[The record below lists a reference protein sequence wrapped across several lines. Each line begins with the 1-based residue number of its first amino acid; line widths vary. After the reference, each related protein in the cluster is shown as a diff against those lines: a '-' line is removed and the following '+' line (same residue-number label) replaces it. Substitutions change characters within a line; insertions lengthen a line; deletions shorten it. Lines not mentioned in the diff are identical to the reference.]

1 MKIDEIIANPNLCPP
16 KERKSTTPNSKEQIN
31 KLDQLLKGN
40 LIENKVNAIESK
52 KEISQYKQI
61 DKKMPFKDN
70 YSLLYNLSIGN
81 KKIDQYTNQ
90 KQVQEIKEI
99 PYVLENIGK
108 QERQQ
113 FQIQSQFDQTEML
126 KAFEKKIHTLELF
139 KEVKVSNK
147 QEEFYEKNKGLLI
160 TSITCF
166 ENMVAFG
173 TNRAVIYIQFNN
185 QINQL
190 EQNKKINHSPI
201 ICLRFLDKGTKLI
214 GISEKQVLLYVKNE
228 FVKAFQLKIESI
240 PISMTVCQKSKNFK
254 IQLLMA
260 DSLGNVYG
268 IRIKQTL
275 LKYGMQMKLELKEN
289 ILCHQIESIN
299 FQDQEYILLTFKDQ
313 IQLVNLKPEYQL
325 LMKLNY
331 KVQEN
336 RIIQVK
342 WQIEKKTLLIAVGND
357 NTLEVLSIQFEKQND
372 RLKSNLNLLC
382 QYSFNNQYIQYFTWL
397 SNDIIFVKHERK
409 LYSLIGISEILKQ
422 KVDIIQKSLSQDIM
436 SQKIGELLVFENSI
450 CNFQNQLFFIS
461 NEEKIYKSRIVQ
473 YKLNTWEDQM
483 QQFQLN
489 NELKE
494 QFGMGLYLYS
504 GKLIKLG
511 NLPRIGRQEYLKPH
525 LHTLVSRF
533 VESSVKSQS
542 FNSIYIA
549 MDFLIMIE
557 SYEFLFNQI
566 YLIYK
571 SNRYERQF
579 YESLESFINKG
590 VIKQIP
596 IDTSLKD
603 ILDYFSKGDKLK
615 LLKFLI
621 FNLDK
626 SFINY
631 SLIKEFCIQSNLQS
645 ILIYIPPKDIEDYKT
660 PILTIF
666 EIYQSCLNN
675 NSQVLQHYFKSTK
688 LDITSLSQKQI
699 DEQIQC
705 LGYKCI
711 WFMSL
716 IFKGESL
723 SQEKIPEKYWPQ
735 IVIEI
740 LQWLLESEVLER
752 FLQIDAGIFLNELL
766 LILKDNKTYNK
777 LQGFKDALDKQ
788 QGELSEII
796 IRNIYTKIKK
806 LNIVSQFN
814 CFILE
819 IMKLGYQISYEDFL
833 QVMIY
838 NLRCPYEN
846 LKVFV
851 DKSNFKFQKMEYKL
865 QEDMTDQDKIKRD
878 NLLIQYI
885 TFFTTQLLGDDQQ
898 LQSILSEAS
907 CSILSCSRIQSEIY
921 CLKGDWIKCI
931 GTMLASSSLIDKEY
945 IFNYIDRI
953 LNSNQF
959 YNQKEEIIKFCVTIV
974 QQLADVSVE
983 KLKILLQYFPNYLYK
998 QAIVKL
1004 DNHPNF
1010 KLYLL
1015 NQIIQDSRNKNEIID
1030 KQIMISYIRLLCKHH
1045 PQDVYDELQFGD
1057 FPQEDCMII
1066 CKEYKIMKGVAFLK
1080 ERSGCLQEALDIY
1093 FDVIR
1098 TDFIALESGHSQLE
1112 LQQQLLILI
1121 LPCLKI
1127 CRENCSNEDDNFQ
1140 YWLTCVNR
1148 MLILRLEFRL
1158 QTNKFNSINK
1168 LFQEILM
1175 EMFESVHPKLII
1187 SNLSQL
1193 LKPFT
1198 HIEELRR
1205 TTVTLQKLC
1214 FFQLITHEQFIG
1226 NQTYQNFKRLEILYG
1241 QEQKGTLL
1249 MDRCLV
1255 CSQENEK
1262 YMYAFMSCCHI
1273 FHKQCLRLIKNVKV
1287 CKICLDKGI
1296 HSDQLNVQLEIL
1308 VDNDYV
1314 QPGDQLIKQPTI
1326 EEQLQLSKQE
1336 QRQLRINK
1344 LKMLD
1349 MENEIKEI
1357 LY

>member
-1 MKIDEIIANPNLCPP
+1 MKLDEIIANPNLCLP
-16 KERKSTTPNSKEQIN
+16 KERKSATPNSKEQMN

-40 LIENKVNAIESK
+40 FIENKVNAIEPK
-52 KEISQYKQI
+52 KEIQQQNLI
-61 DKKMPFKDN
+61 DKNMPFKDN
-70 YSLLYNLSIGN
+70 YSLLYNLSIGD
-81 KKIDQYTNQ
+81 KKIDKYTSQ
-90 KQVQEIKEI
+90 KQLYEIKEI

-113 FQIQSQFDQTEML
+113 FLIQSQFDQTEML

-139 KEVKVSNK
+139 KEVQISNK
-147 QEEFYEKNKGLLI
+147 QVEFYEKNKGLLI
-160 TSITCF
+160 TSVTCF

-173 TNRAVIYIQFNN
+173 TTKAAIYIQFNH
-185 QINQL
+185 QINKL
-190 EQNKKINHSPI
+190 EQNKKIINSPI

-214 GISEKQVLLYVKNE
+214 GLSEKQVLLYVKNE
-228 FVKAFQLKIESI
+228 FVKAFELKIESI
-240 PISMTVCQKSKNFK
+240 PVAMTVCQKSKNFK
-254 IQLLMA
+254 IQFLMT

-275 LKYGMQMKLELKEN
+275 LKYGMQMKLEFKEN
-289 ILCHQIESIN
+289 NICHQIESIS

-336 RIIQVK
+336 KFIQVK
-342 WQIEKKTLLIAVGND
+342 CQIEKKTLIIAVSNE
-357 NTLEVLSIQFEKQND
+357 NTLEVLSVQFEKQND

-382 QYSFNNQYIQYFTWL
+382 QYSFNNEDIRYFTWL

-409 LYSLIGISEILKQ
+409 LYSLIGISEILEQ
-422 KVDIIQKSLSQDIM
+422 KVDIIQKSLSQDIL
-436 SQKIGELLVFENSI
+436 SQKMGELLFFENSI

-461 NEEKIYKSRIVQ
+461 NEEQISKQRIVQ
-473 YKLNTWEDQM
+473 YKLHAWEDQM
-483 QQFQLN
+483 QKFQLN

-557 SYEFLFNQI
+557 SFEFLFNQI

-571 SNRYERQF
+571 NNRFERQF

-596 IDTSLKD
+596 IDTTLRD
-603 ILDYFSKGDKLK
+603 ILDYLSQDDKLK

-621 FNLDK
+621 FNLDQR
-626 SFINY
+626 FINY
-631 SLIKEFCIQSNLQS
+631 TLIKEFCIRSNLQS
-645 ILIYIPPKDIEDYKT
+645 MLIYVPPKDIEDYKT
-660 PILTIF
+660 PLLTIF
-666 EIYQSCLNN
+666 EIYQSSQKN
-675 NSQVLQHYFKSTK
+675 NSQDLQHYLKSNK

-723 SQEKIPEKYWPQ
+723 SQEKISEKYWPQ

-766 LILKDNKTYNK
+766 LILKDNKLYNK
-777 LQGFKDALDKQ
+777 LSGFKDTIDKQ
-788 QGELSEII
+788 QEELTEII
-796 IRNIYTKIKK
+796 IRNIHTKIKK

-833 QVMIY
+833 QVIIHT
-838 NLRCPYEN
+838 LRCPYEN

-851 DKSNFKFQKMEYKL
+851 DKSNFKYQKMEYKL
-865 QEDMTDQDKIKRD
+865 QEEMTDQDKIKRD

-885 TFFTTQLLGDDQQ
+885 TFFTTQLLGDDQS
-898 LQSILSEAS
+898 LQTILSEAS

-931 GTMLASSSLIDKEY
+931 NTVLASTSLIDKEY

-959 YNQKEEIIKFCVTIV
+959 QDQREEIIKYCVTIV

-1015 NQIIQDSRNKNEIID
+1015 NQIISDSRKKNEIID

-1045 PQDVYDELQFGD
+1045 PEDVYDELQHGD

-1098 TDFIALESGHSQLE
+1098 TDFIVLGSGHSQSE
-1112 LQQQLLILI
+1112 LTEKLLILI
-1121 LPCLKI
+1121 FPCLKI

-1148 MLILRLEFRL
+1148 MLSLRSEFRL
-1158 QTNKFNSINK
+1158 QKNEKNSINK
-1168 LFQEILM
+1168 VFQEILM
-1175 EMFESVHPKLII
+1175 EIFEKVHPKLII

-1198 HIEELRR
+1198 NIEELRR
-1205 TTVTLQKLC
+1205 TSVSLQKLC

-1226 NQTYQNFKRLEILYG
+1226 NQTYQNFGRLQILYS

-1255 CSQENEK
+1255 CEQENDK

-1273 FHKQCLRLIKNVKV
+1273 FHKQCVRMIKNVKV

-1296 HSDQLNVQLEIL
+1296 HSDQLRVQLEIL

-1314 QPGDQLIKQPTI
+1314 QSGDQQIKQPTPD
-1326 EEQLQLSKQE
+1326 EQLQLSKQE

-1349 MENEIKEI
+1349 MEKEIKEI